1 MLPSVKATQKFIF
14 KNVNSLIP
22 PKRQPRSTLL
32 LPISWFQGMS
42 IVLGWN
48 FSARLCSPSWQQ
60 SSSNSLHDCSYSNI
74 TLCQQ
79 SYPCWLW
86 SGHPGG
92 CRARCVYPE
101 SASQFLHKKASRR
114 MRSRVESERER
125 VFIRGTTQLATVETK
140 TKRTAIRA
148 SSTLI
153 SFPRRVR
160 AVAFSSPSN
169 WTTCC
174 CCCWSSILEI
184 LVWQASSASCRGHR
198 EEETLS
204 KVTLFKHCKLS
215 SL

>member
-1 MLPSVKATQKFIF
+1 M
-14 KNVNSLIP
+14 IP
-22 PKRQPRSTLL
+22 GRVRMSSAQFFRARPRSH
-32 LPISWFQGMS
+32 PSGNH
-42 IVLGWN
+42 VLQTSCTNG
-48 FSARLCSPSWQQ
+48 
-60 SSSNSLHDCSYSNI
+60 SYSNFARY
-74 TLCQQ
+74 QQ
-79 SYPCWLW
+79 SNTCWLQ

-101 SASQFLHKKASRR
+101 RASQFLHKKASRR
-114 MRSRVESERER
+114 MRRRVESERER

-140 TKRTAIRA
+140 TRRTAIRA

-184 LVWQASSASCRGHR
+184 LV
-198 EEETLS
+198 
-204 KVTLFKHCKLS
+204 
-215 SL
+215 